1 MTFQAVYLYPRSSFR
16 TPLRSDTLWGLLVV
30 ALRVVAGDREA
41 DAFIEACEQGRPP
54 IRLASAFPFVQEQ
67 SADGRP
73 VFRHFFPRPVLPPP
87 LLEPSQADA
96 RVVFEQMK
104 QGKKVRRIRW
114 LPQELFERV
123 LRGELDEAGLQQELL
138 QQEQS
143 GARKR
148 WPVLLTQDNLHT
160 SIDRLTGT
168 TRQENGAGQLF
179 YSHEYYMKRGQGL
192 FFLVEGEVA
201 RILPALRYLH
211 HVGWGGDSS
220 VGKGH
225 FDWELREL
233 ELRVPEKPTHRLLL
247 SLYSPNPEELAHIR
261 RHRDQTFY
269 QLERRQGYAG
279 AHRLP
284 GSAYRKKPLYMF
296 AEGSLVP
303 DPGHPLRGT
312 VHTVMESAG
321 IQVRHS
327 GLALDLPAYL
337 RSS

>member
-1 MTFQAVYLYPRSSFR
+1 MTLQAIYLYPRASFR

-41 DAFIEACEQGRPP
+41 DDFIAACEAGQPP
-54 IRLASAFPFVQEQ
+54 VRLSSAFPFVEV
-67 SADGRP
+67 SRGDGAP
-73 VFRHFFPRPVLPPP
+73 VIRHFFPRPVLPPP
-87 LLEPSQADA
+87 PLLEPSRADA
-96 RVVFEQMK
+96 RTVFEQMK
-104 QGKKVRRIRW
+104 QGKKLRQIRW

-123 LRGELDEAGLQQELL
+123 LQGELDEAGLQQAL
-138 QQEQS
+138 QQSGEQ
-143 GARKR
+143 KQ
-148 WPVLLTQDNLHT
+148 WPVILTQDNLHT

-168 TRQENGAGQLF
+168 TRMENDAGQLF
-179 YSHEYYMKRGQGL
+179 YSHEYYLKRGHGL
-192 FFLVEGEVA
+192 FFLCEGDVE
-201 RILPALRYLH
+201 RIAPALRYLH

-225 FDWELREL
+225 FDWALRRL
-233 ELRVPEKPTHRLLL
+233 ELQVPAKPTHRLLL

-296 AEGSLVP
+296 AEGSLMP